1 MGPKPVAKVAVKV
14 APKKSVPKIAPKV
27 VAKQANQPKVPE
39 VKEKKEKKS
48 KKDKKDVVDTGK
60 EQFDAGLAAGKAQLD
75 AGIAAFGSVTA
86 GATDALQGWWGG
98 LSVPSI
104 PGLTSDPSPP
114 PPPAKDSKKTATV
127 APPVVPPVK
136 ASPVPIAKAKAKL
149 VPEVQPAVVPEKTGG
164 GLFGMFRGQKNP
176 TSKDSESGSI
186 DISLPR
192 QRAPGKPP
200 LASAED
206 LRKEMESSKSVPY
219 EKDESVLLAKRDHVV
234 NSLPGK
240 RHMEFNDLRP
250 LPVQVHPS
258 VAPRQTV
265 DDPRNTAIL
274 SEIVQ
279 DPGLVTAGNAV
290 DKVLQSRQFIEAMR
304 RSVDS
309 SKSAVENVKSSKM
322 PIGPRRPIS
331 PMQDNI
337 SSVMFLPSPSGVCET
352 CGLYTSSCICA
363 TLKRVAGYNAPDRN
377 VLDRL
382 FARMNI
388 PQEDPDDERA
398 TVNSIKSINITNTK
412 AGF

>member
-1 MGPKPVAKVAVKV
+1 MGPKPVANVAVKV

-27 VAKQANQPKVPE
+27 APKVAAKPATPE

-48 KKDKKDVVDTGK
+48 KKQKKDVVDTGK
-60 EQFDAGLAAGKAQLD
+60 EQLDAGLAAGKAQLD

-114 PPPAKDSKKTATV
+114 PPPPPKDSKKTATV

-136 ASPVPIAKAKAKL
+136 ASPVPIAKAKAKPA
-149 VPEVQPAVVPEKTGG
+149 PEVQPVVVPEKTGG
-164 GLFGMFRGQKNP
+164 GLFGMFRGQKN
-176 TSKDSESGSI
+176 KDSESGAI

-206 LRKEMESSKSVPY
+206 LRKEMESSKFVPY
-219 EKDESVLLAKRDHVV
+219 EKDESVLLARRDHVV

-240 RHMEFNDLRP
+240 HQMEFNDLRP

-274 SEIVQ
+274 SEIVE

-309 SKSAVENVKSSKM
+309 SKAAAENVKSSKI
-322 PIGPRRPIS
+322 PVGPRRPIS

-352 CGLYTSSCICA
+352 CGLYISSCICT
-363 TLKRVAGYNAPDRN
+363 TLKRVAGYNAPNRSI
-377 VLDRL
+377 LDRL

-398 TVNSIKSINITNTK
+398 TVNSVKSMNITNTK